1 MLVTP
6 VRKRCPSWIAYR
18 PGPSQSGQ
26 ANSNSS
32 SVAIQQMVFT
42 TNEQNHAST
51 LLIRCL
57 AAAEDGLRGS
67 LLARPGEAGTARTT
81 EEANRR
87 RRTRPCGT
95 TTVERARR
103 HGNRRSMVQPGAWAG
118 GRSRQL
124 PRIME
129 SHKNLHVAYTRG
141 RSRED
146 NGRQPEAPRTFGMP
160 GRQIRATGSK
170 SHKHRPSIVPILLVL
185 EKGSLCFQRS
195 SAATWLPCAMLS
207 VARFAASGPSS
218 TRATR
223 RRSSASSF
231 AGEPAGIKKA
241 RRRTGHA
248 QCHIVQFGI

>member
-1 MLVTP
+1 MSRGHRGWSAGLVA
-6 VRKRCPSWIAYR
+6 RKA
-18 PGPSQSGQ
+18 G
-26 ANSNSS
+26 SS
-32 SVAIQQMVFT
+32 RDRKEGNT
-42 TNEQNHAST
+42 
-51 LLIRCL
+51 
-57 AAAEDGLRGS
+57 
-67 LLARPGEAGTARTT
+67 
-81 EEANRR
+81 R

-129 SHKNLHVAYTRG
+129 SHKKLHAAYTRG

-195 SAATWLPCAMLS
+195 SAATWLPCANAQHGALRSCWALVYKGDQKALERFLVCRRTCRDQESSPANRPCAMPYCAVRDLS
-207 VARFAASGPSS
+207 APARPRP
-218 TRATR
+218 T
-223 RRSSASSF
+223 SASQRMPEDMDEVYDGLSTQS
-231 AGEPAGIKKA
+231 AEELRMTPWPGRA
-241 RRRTGHA
+241 RWSRPGRTS
-248 QCHIVQFGI
+248 QP